1 MFDGYSQH
9 WLENTTSSVLHDGR
23 RFHRTG
29 DVGYLSGGV
38 LFHLGRRAHVIAFSH
53 GPLASVAVEEQMR
66 NALGLEVAAVG
77 VGPVGAQ
84 VLVIVTAGGKTLQLA
99 SSDTAEAVRVATDL
113 RVAAVL
119 QGTLPLDRRHRS
131 KIDRSALARQASD
144 FLAGR

>member
-9 WLENTTSSVLHDGR
+9 WLENTASSVLHDGR

-29 DVGYLSGGV
+29 DMGYLSGGV
-38 LFHLGRRAHVIAFSH
+38 LFHLGRHAHVITSSH
-53 GPLASVAVEEQMR
+53 GPLASVAVEEQVR
-66 NALGLEVAAVG
+66 NSLGLEAAAVG

-84 VLVIVTAGGKTLQLA
+84 VLVIVTSGGKALKLA
-99 SSDTAEAVRVATDL
+99 TSDTAEAVRRATDL
-113 RVAAVL
+113 QVAAVL

-131 KIDRSALARQASD
+131 KIDRSALGRQASD